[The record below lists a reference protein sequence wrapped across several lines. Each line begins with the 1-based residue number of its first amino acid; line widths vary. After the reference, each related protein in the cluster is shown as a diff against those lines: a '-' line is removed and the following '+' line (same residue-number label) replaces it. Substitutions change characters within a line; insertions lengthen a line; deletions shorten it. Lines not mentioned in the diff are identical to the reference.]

1 MSKKYNVAIMGA
13 TGAVG
18 GSFLSILQERKFPV
32 KNLRLLASDRSKGK
46 RLKFNGKS
54 YPVEV
59 LGYNSFDGIDIV
71 LSSAGAARSLEF
83 LPSAVKAGAV
93 CVDNTSAYR
102 MEKEVPLVVPE
113 VNAHRIKEHKGIIA
127 NPNCSTIQ
135 MVVAL
140 YPIHKAAGIKRI
152 VVTTYQSVSGAGQKK
167 VQELWDQSK
176 DFLANPSAL
185 LYLDKLGIRP
195 EPAEGLRVRPEQCR
209 GTKKKIR
216 PVQFPHQ
223 IAFNLIPQIDVFTET
238 GYTKE
243 EIKMV
248 NETKKI
254 MEDSSIEVN
263 ATCVRV
269 PVFYAHSESVNI
281 ETEKHITADEVRKLL
296 AKAPGVIVVDDPE
309 KRLYPMPIYAEGKD
323 EIFVGRIRQ
332 DESITNGISMWIV
345 SDNIRKGA
353 ALNAVQIAEILIK

>member
-1 MSKKYNVAIMGA
+1 VKKYNIAVMGA

-18 GSFLSILQERKFPV
+18 NCFLNILSERKFPI
-32 KNLRLLASDRSKGK
+32 KDLRLLASERSKGK
-46 RLKFNGKS
+46 KLKFNGRS

-59 LGYNSFDGIDIV
+59 LGHGSFDGIDIV
-71 LSSAGAARSLEF
+71 LSSAGASRSLEF

-93 CVDNTSAYR
+93 CVDNTSAFR
-102 MEKEVPLVVPE
+102 MERDIPLVVPE

-140 YPIHKAAGIKRI
+140 YPIHKVAGIKRI

-176 DFLANPSAL
+176 DFLA
-185 LYLDKLGIRP
+185 
-195 EPAEGLRVRPEQCR
+195 
-209 GTKKKIR
+209 KKKIR
-216 PVQFPHQ
+216 PVEFPHQ
-223 IAFNLIPQIDVFTET
+223 IAFNLIPQIDVFTEN

-281 ETEKHITADEVRKLL
+281 ETERHITADEVRKLL
-296 AKAPGVIVVDDPE
+296 AKAPGVIVVDDP
-309 KRLYPMPIYAEGKD
+309 KNRSYPMPVYAEGKD
-323 EIFVGRIRQ
+323 GTFVGRIRQ
-332 DESITNGISMWIV
+332 DESIKNGISMWVV

-353 ALNAVQIAEILIK
+353 ALNAIQIAEILIK

>member
-18 GSFLSILQERKFPV
+18 NCFLRILEERKFPI
-32 KNLRLLASDRSKGK
+32 KSLRLLASDRSKGK
-46 RLKFNGKS
+46 KLKFNGKL

-59 LGYNSFDGIDIV
+59 LGHDSFDGIEIV
-71 LSSAGAARSLEF
+71 LSSAGASRSLEF
-83 LPSAVKAGAV
+83 LPSAVREGAV

-102 MEKEVPLVVPE
+102 MQNDIPLVVPE

-140 YPIHKAAGIKRI
+140 YPIHKAAKIKRI

-167 VQELWDQSK
+167 IQELRDQSK
-176 DFLANPSAL
+176 DFLA
-185 LYLDKLGIRP
+185 G
-195 EPAEGLRVRPEQCR
+195 
-209 GTKKKIR
+209 KKIK
-216 PVQFPHQ
+216 PVEFPHP
-223 IAFNLIPQIDVFTET
+223 IAFNLIPQIDVFLDN

-243 EIKMV
+243 EMKMV
-248 NETKKI
+248 NETRKI
-254 MEDSSIEVN
+254 MEDASIQVN

-281 ETEKHITADEVRKLL
+281 ETEKHITAKEARKILS
-296 AKAPGVIVVDDPE
+296 KAPGVVVIDDPE
-309 KRLYPMPIYAEGKD
+309 NKSYPMPIYAEGRD
-323 EIFVGRIRQ
+323 ETFVGRIRQ
-332 DESITNGISMWIV
+332 DESVKNGISMWVV

-353 ALNAVQIAEILIK
+353 ALNAVQIAEILISV

>member
-1 MSKKYNVAIMGA
+1 MNKKYNVAIMGA

-18 GSFLSILQERKFPV
+18 NCFLKILEERKFPV
-32 KNLRLLASDRSKGK
+32 NNLVLLASEKSKGK
-46 RLKFNGKS
+46 SLKFNGQP

-59 LGYNSFDGIDIV
+59 LTHDSFKDIDIV
-71 LSSAGAARSLEF
+71 LSSAGASRSLEF

-102 MEKEVPLVVPE
+102 MKEDVPLVVPE

-140 YPIHKAAGIKRI
+140 YPIHKAAKIKRI

-167 VQELWDQSK
+167 VLELRQQSE
-176 DFLANPSAL
+176 DFLA
-185 LYLDKLGIRP
+185 G
-195 EPAEGLRVRPEQCR
+195 
-209 GTKKKIR
+209 KKIK
-216 PVQFPHQ
+216 PVEFPHI
-223 IAFNLIPQIDVFTET
+223 IAFNLIPQIDVFMDN

-254 MEDSSIEVN
+254 MEYDSIQVN

-281 ETEKHITADEVRKLL
+281 ETEKHITAAEVRALL
-296 AKAPGVIVVDDPE
+296 SKAAGVKVMDDPG
-309 KRLYPMPIYAEGKD
+309 KSSYPMPIYAEGKD
-323 EIFVGRIRQ
+323 ETFVGRIRQ
-332 DESITNGISMWIV
+332 DESIANGISMWIV

-353 ALNAVQIAEILIK
+353 ALNAIQIAEILVNK